1 MIIWVQGVI
10 AAIRDGFGFIK
21 CVDRDAR
28 MFFHFSEVLEETQLH
43 ISDEVEFTVVPVGPV
58 NKLYTKVC
66 IIWNG
71 LSKCT
76 STGFIYTPL
85 TARECK
91 VTAACAFQDMLS
103 AQRNHA
109 VRIKKLPKGTVSFH
123 TQSEQRFVGVVEK
136 EVAVTNKN
144 ASPTKGKEKVPPGTN
159 VNKTLIFTPTL
170 PLF

>member
-1 MIIWVQGVI
+1 MI

-28 MFFHFSEVLEETQLH
+28 MFFHFSEVLEESQLH

-58 NKLYTKVC
+58 YKLFTKVC
-66 IIWNG
+66 MKYNFYNRKIPKNQMYLWQTKKS
-71 LSKCT
+71 LH
-76 STGFIYTPL
+76 
-85 TARECK
+85 R
-91 VTAACAFQDMLS
+91 QDMLS

-136 EVAVTNKN
+136 EVVANTPKN
-144 ASPTKGKEKVPPGTN
+144 ASPTKNKEKVGGKKQHAINLSSVLGTFRE
-159 VNKTLIFTPTL
+159 KKK
-170 PLF
+170 